1 MATRKLVITADDFG
15 YCPEVDQA
23 IIDLFRDTLIT
34 ATTVIAVSPHLSL
47 HSSDLLPFSSHVGL
61 HAVLSSDR
69 GNTTWKPSSQEMRH
83 VMPVFPDDPA
93 QISPATREQIKP
105 ELETQ
110 LQALK
115 DTGFSPNRLDSH
127 SGTLYGLRGPSFMGE
142 ALQLCADHN
151 LGFRL
156 PRSLTMFVGDHVPE
170 PLVSSHSQAITFADQ
185 LHVALP
191 QEIVSNQQA
200 IADIPSYESLRD
212 SYLRMLDQFPE
223 GTSELF
229 LHPAYDSDIA
239 REKFGSAWQK
249 RVWELQLLRDP
260 LWQKALDRS
269 DIELVAAW

>member
-23 IIDLFRDTLIT
+23 IVDLFRDSLIT
-34 ATTVIAVSPHLSL
+34 ATTVISASPHLSV
-47 HSSDLLPFSSHVGL
+47 HCDDLISFSPQTGL
-61 HAVLSSDR
+61 HVVLSSDR
-69 GNTTWKPSSQEMRH
+69 GNSAWRPSSLEMRRI
-83 VMPVFPDDPA
+83 MPTFPDDPT
-93 QISPATREQIKP
+93 QINPATSEQIKP
-105 ELETQ
+105 ELEAQ

-115 DTGFSPNRLDSH
+115 DMGFSPNRLDSH
-127 SGTLYGLRGPSFMGE
+127 SGTLYGLSGPSFIGE
-142 ALQLCADHN
+142 SLQFCADHN

-156 PRSLTMFVGDHVPE
+156 PRSLAMFVGDQVPE
-170 PLVSSHSQAITFADQ
+170 HLMRAHSQAITFADL
-185 LHVALP
+185 LHIPLP
-191 QEIVSNQQA
+191 QEIVSNQQP
-200 IADIPSYESLRD
+200 IADIPNYESLRE